1 LHRLSLP
8 EIIFFAS
15 RWNFFYDLR
24 IIGSSGNTDQQ
35 APLTFV
41 FFFYGV
47 SLIMMRGRVI
57 STLLIVLMLSHSG
70 CDDAMKVAKPHPAPS
85 APGPVDADA
94 PEEFTTT
101 ESGLKYRIRRASNGK
116 KPTVNSLVTINL
128 RGTLDDGDIF
138 ETTYGSGGTP
148 DLFQVNDML
157 PGVREGLL
165 LTGEGAMIELEVPPD
180 LAFGKRGYENFAPPD
195 ATLHYLIELI
205 TVGREEPTRDVSV
218 DVDNPTENMI
228 AQPLPEA
235 KSGEVPI
242 GKQDDDAP
250 TEFTLRTS
258 GLKYRIL
265 RNSDGEKPNRYS
277 NVKVHYRGWLD
288 NGVVFDESY
297 KRGEPVELP
306 LQRVI
311 PGWTEGLQL
320 VGKGGMIELEIPA
333 ELGYGKE
340 GKGKDIPGGAT
351 LHFVVELLNIR

>member
-1 LHRLSLP
+1 
-8 EIIFFAS
+8 
-15 RWNFFYDLR
+15 
-24 IIGSSGNTDQQ
+24 
-35 APLTFV
+35 
-41 FFFYGV
+41 
-47 SLIMMRGRVI
+47 MMRGRVI
-57 STLLIVLMLSHSG
+57 STLLVVLMLSHSG

-94 PEEFTTT
+94 TEEFTTT

-148 DLFQVNDML
+148 DVFQVNDML

-180 LAFGKRGYENFAPPD
+180 LAFGKRGYENYAPPD

-297 KRGEPVELP
+297 KRGEPVEFP

-320 VGKGGMIELEIPA
+320 VGKDGMIELEIPA